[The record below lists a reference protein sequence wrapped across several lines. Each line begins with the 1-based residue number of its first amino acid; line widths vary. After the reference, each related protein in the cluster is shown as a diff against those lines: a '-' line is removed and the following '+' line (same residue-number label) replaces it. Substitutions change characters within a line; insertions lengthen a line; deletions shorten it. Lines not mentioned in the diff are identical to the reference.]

1 MKLRRILVAGAVAAA
16 ALTTV
21 GHGNAEA
28 ATPFRVVMIGDSIG
42 NMVFPLVVSP
52 LPGVVHWD
60 AESSRSPYSTGAQ
73 NRASTTEALATLQR
87 TVGANTTT
95 TRNYI
100 VVIEGAIG
108 DKYGVTIDMPQWQQF
123 IDDVIYWSTNRCLV
137 FVYPGYDDDV
147 NPSASALM
155 YQRKVAAEA
164 KFNAAIAAGACISTV
179 NWWVQAKV
187 AGCTDAGGLH
197 PSLTGTACGGRS
209 GAQWLADSIEA
220 RLVP

>member
-1 MKLRRILVAGAVAAA
+1 MRFRRILGVAAIA
-16 ALTTV
+16 ATALAA
-21 GHGNAEA
+21 HGPTEA

-52 LPGVVHWD
+52 IPGVVHWD
-60 AESSRSPYSTGAQ
+60 AESSRSPYSTGALD
-73 NRASTTEALATLQR
+73 RASTVQALATLQR
-87 TVGANTTT
+87 TVPVNTAT

-108 DKYGVTIDMPQWQQF
+108 DKFGVTIDMPQWQRF

-147 NPSASALM
+147 NATASALM

-164 KFNAAIAAGACISTV
+164 KFAAAIATGACISTV

-187 AGCTDAGGLH
+187 AGCTDPAGLH
-197 PSLTGTACGGRS
+197 PSLTGTACGGTS
-209 GAQWLADSIEA
+209 GAQWLADQIER